1 MIYTSP
7 SVRLVNHYFTTRK
20 PLFHDPYE
28 SFESWTGKYTL
39 SLSNDI
45 HLTNSTTRKPLF
57 HDQYDSYESNGSCSN
72 GLQVVQFVKCIS
84 LESLRVYI
92 QVHDSYDL
100 YDLYGSWNNGLRVL
114 RLVRV
119 LLKGILHYTGRISS
133 CILDNNQN
141 QYWAVRSD
149 SISLM
154 TQAKKEN
161 PEKGASSLTMTLI
174 GRELWN
180 FFFGRSHQNWLINS
194 NWHDVT

>member
-1 MIYTSP
+1 MIYTSQ

-28 SFESWTGKYTL
+28 SFESWTCKYTL
-39 SLSNDI
+39 SLSNDIHLTNCTTRKPLFHDPYESYKSYESYESWTCIYTLTLSNDI

-100 YDLYGSWNNGLRVL
+100 YDLYGS
-114 RLVRV
+114 
-119 LLKGILHYTGRISS
+119 
-133 CILDNNQN
+133 
-141 QYWAVRSD
+141 
-149 SISLM
+149 
-154 TQAKKEN
+154 
-161 PEKGASSLTMTLI
+161 
-174 GRELWN
+174 
-180 FFFGRSHQNWLINS
+180 
-194 NWHDVT
+194 